1 MKNLMGIHLHFLNS
15 LPGRNPIWLAT
26 MLPSVPVSK
35 VSGQASQTFKEKPC
49 YIYFSHVAKSWVTL
63 RLRRGMGTD
72 DLVAEALEG
81 HGVCCL
87 H

>member
-1 MKNLMGIHLHFLNS
+1 MACYNVAISACFK
-15 LPGRNPIWLAT
+15 
-26 MLPSVPVSK
+26 SVWAGKSK
-35 VSGQASQTFKEKPC
+35 VQGKALYT
-49 YIYFSHVAKSWVTL
+49 YFSHVAKSWVTL

-72 DLVAEALEG
+72 DLATEVLEG

>member
-1 MKNLMGIHLHFLNS
+1 MACYNVAISACFK
-15 LPGRNPIWLAT
+15 
-26 MLPSVPVSK
+26 SVWAGKSNVQGK
-35 VSGQASQTFKEKPC
+35 ALL
-49 YIYFSHVAKSWVTL
+49 YLFSHVAKSFVTL